1 MPRRSRRGIAV
12 PRHLGDWPSPEAPS
26 NARVGMFALAIREAR
41 LVLDLEVRARIH
53 TGEIEVRADDVAG
66 LTVHIGAGVSGL
78 AAPGEVLVSSTVKDV
93 VVGSSVE
100 FAARGE
106 HEPKGVQ
113 VRGDCSLSLRSAA
126 ISAPN
131 LVELIGNEFELTS
144 VAQSQGCSLGGEL
157 SPAARP

>member
-1 MPRRSRRGIAV
+1 
-12 PRHLGDWPSPEAPS
+12 
-26 NARVGMFALAIREAR
+26 MFALAIREAR

-78 AAPGEVLVSSTVKDV
+78 AAPGEVLVSSTVKDL

-106 HEPKGVQ
+106 HEPKGVPGTWRLFA
-113 VRGDCSLSLRSAA
+113 V
-126 ISAPN
+126 
-131 LVELIGNEFELTS
+131 
-144 VAQSQGCSLGGEL
+144 VA
-157 SPAARP
+157 